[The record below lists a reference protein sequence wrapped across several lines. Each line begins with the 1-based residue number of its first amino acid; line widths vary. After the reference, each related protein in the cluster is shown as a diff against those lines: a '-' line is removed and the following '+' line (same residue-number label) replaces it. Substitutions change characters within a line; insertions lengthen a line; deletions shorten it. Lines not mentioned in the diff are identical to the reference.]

1 MFNRRMVVTTAFLS
15 LIALGTTTAAAQV
28 GSSDEAAARAP
39 LEAYMQGHR
48 TGDATFM
55 EKAFH
60 PNARMTYMADT
71 GLVVVPISEYIGR
84 MRTAGVRATPDT
96 FPRRVAMLNVAG
108 NTAVARIDMELG
120 STVFAD
126 YMTIHKFADGWK
138 IVGKSFYRATR

>member
-1 MFNRRMVVTTAFLS
+1 MHLQKTML
-15 LIALGTTTAAAQV
+15 AAALAFTALPAAIAAQA
-28 GSSDEAAARAP
+28 STSEEAAARAP

-55 EKAFH
+55 ERAFH
-60 PNARMTYMADT
+60 PQARMTYMADS
-71 GLVVVPISEYIGR
+71 GLVIVPITEYIAR
-84 MRTAGVRATPDT
+84 MRSAGVRATPDT

-120 STVFAD
+120 STIFAD

-138 IVGKSFYRATR
+138 IVNKSFHRAAR

>member
-1 MFNRRMVVTTAFLS
+1 MYLHKTLTMAALVLTAVPAA
-15 LIALGTTTAAAQV
+15 IAAQT
-28 GSSDEAAARAP
+28 SASDEAAARAP

-60 PNARMTYMADT
+60 PQARMTYMADS
-71 GLVVVPISEYIGR
+71 GLVIVPITEYIAR
-84 MRTAGVRATPDT
+84 MRSAGVRATPDT

-120 STVFAD
+120 NAIFAD
-126 YMTIHKFADGWK
+126 YMTVHKFADGWK
-138 IVGKSFYRATR
+138 IVGKSFYRTTR

>member
-1 MFNRRMVVTTAFLS
+1 MFTSPRRIATAVAL
-15 LIALGTTTAAAQV
+15 LTAPVIAGAQ
-28 GSSDEAAARAP
+28 SASPDETAARAP

-60 PNARMTYMADT
+60 PNARMTYMADS
-71 GLVVVPISEYIGR
+71 GLVIVPISEYIGR
-84 MRTAGVRATPDT
+84 MRANGVRATPDT

-120 STVFAD
+120 NTIFAD

-138 IVGKSFYRATR
+138 IVGKSFYRTSR

>member
-1 MFNRRMVVTTAFLS
+1 MKHH
-15 LIALGTTTAAAQV
+15 LIAAILLLGAPLPAVAQ
-28 GSSDEAAARAP
+28 DEAAARVP

-48 TGDATFM
+48 TGDASFM
-55 EKAFH
+55 DKAFH
-60 PNARMTYMADT
+60 PDARMTYMADS
-71 GLVVVPISEYIGR
+71 GLVIVPISEYIGG
-84 MRTAGVRATPDT
+84 MRSRGPRVVPDT
-96 FPRRVAMLNVAG
+96 FPRRIAMLDIAG